1 MSARIEDYALIGD
14 CETAALV
21 SRSGSIDWLC
31 WPRFDSPSCFASLL
45 GTSDHGRWLVAPVD
59 PAPRITR
66 RYRPG
71 TLILETEFAT
81 DDGAVTLIDFMP
93 LRGTCSDLVRTV
105 VGRRGRVAMR
115 TEAIFRFD
123 YGATVPWVTST
134 SETCINV
141 VAGPDRVVLTGQVPL
156 RGEGLSTVGEF
167 SIGEGESVSFVMTYA
182 PSHHP
187 SPRAVDPGEALR
199 DTEAFWNEWSAR
211 CTYDGE
217 WRDPV
222 QRSLLTLKALTYR
235 PTGGIVAAPTTSLPE
250 RIGGPRNW
258 DYRYCWLRD
267 ATLTLLSLMDAGYQE
282 EAAAWRDWLLRAAA
296 GSPSQLQIMYGLA
309 GERRLREWE
318 VPWLPGYEYSK
329 PVRIGNAAH
338 DQLQVDVFG
347 EVMDALHHARKA
359 GLSANPEGWRLQVA
373 LVEYLG
379 RIWQQP
385 DEGIWEVRGGP
396 QHFTHS
402 KVMAWVAL
410 DRSIKS
416 AEMFGLEGPLDRWRG
431 LREQMHAEVCARGF
445 DAKLGSFVQSYGSSQ
460 LDASLLLIPI
470 VGFLPPEDP
479 RVRGTVAAIEQRL
492 MVEGLVYRYDTE
504 ETRDG
509 LPPGE
514 GAFLACSFWLADN
527 LVLLGRRND
536 ARALFERLLD
546 LRNDVGLL
554 AEEYD
559 PVAKRQLGNF
569 PQAFS
574 HVGVIDTALN
584 LRDGGLARGQAPAEQ
599 RAAVGLAAD

>member
-1 MSARIEDYALIGD
+1 MHSRIEDYALIGD

-21 SRSGSIDWLC
+21 SRTGSIDWLC
-31 WPRFDSPSCFASLL
+31 WPRFDSPSCFAALL
-45 GTSDHGRWLVAPVD
+45 GSPDHGRWLLAPKD
-59 PAPRITR
+59 PKPRITR

-71 TLILETEFAT
+71 TVILETEFVT
-81 DDGAVTLIDFMP
+81 DDGAVTVIDFMP

-115 TEAIFRFD
+115 TELTLRFD
-123 YGATVPWVTST
+123 YGATVPWVTRT
-134 SETCINV
+134 SENCINA
-141 VAGPDRVVLTGQVPL
+141 VAGPDRVVLTGEVPL

-167 SIGEGESVSFVMTYA
+167 SIGAGESVSFVMTYA

-187 SPRAVDPGEALR
+187 APRAVDASAALR
-199 DTEAFWNEWSAR
+199 DTETFWREWSAR
-211 CTYDGE
+211 CTYKGQWGDA
-217 WRDPV
+217 V

-235 PTGGIVAAPTTSLPE
+235 PTGGIVAAATTSLPE
-250 RIGGPRNW
+250 RIGGSRNW

-267 ATLTLLSLMDAGYQE
+267 ATLTLLSLMDAGYHE

-318 VPWLPGYEYSK
+318 VPWLPGYEGSL
-329 PVRIGNAAH
+329 PVRVGNAAH

-347 EVMDALHHARKA
+347 EVMDALHHARQS
-359 GLSANPEGWRLQVA
+359 GLAANPEGWRLQMA
-373 LVEYLG
+373 LVEYLE
-379 RIWQQP
+379 RIWQKP
-385 DEGIWEVRGGP
+385 DEGIWEVRGGA

-416 AEMFGLEGPLDRWRG
+416 AELFGLEGPLDRWRM

-445 DAKLGSFVQSYGSSQ
+445 DTKLGSFVQSYGSEQ

-470 VGFLPPEDP
+470 VGFLPPDDA
-479 RVRGTVAAIEQRL
+479 RVRGTVAAIESRL
-492 MVEGLVYRYDTE
+492 MSEGLVYRYDTA

-527 LVLLGRRND
+527 FVLLGRRDD

-584 LRDGGLARGQAPAEQ
+584 LATDAVARGQAPAEQ